1 MSIFDIFTFKKQ
13 AEVIF
18 SKANIEGIMLTAK
31 EAIIEQAKAKFPGQ
45 EKKAKVDAQVIYAI
59 QQKVTNC
66 NNKLLLW
73 LVSILIKSIP
83 AVTQLI
89 YNFLKQKVENL

>member
-13 AEVIF
+13 AESVF
-18 SKANIEGIMLTAK
+18 SKANIEGVLLIARS
-31 EAIIEQAKAKFPGQ
+31 AIIEQAKAKFPGQ

-59 QQKVTNC
+59 QQKVVTC

-73 LVSILIKSIP
+73 LISIIIRNIP
-83 AVTQLI
+83 AVTQLV
-89 YNFLKQKVENL
+89 YDFLKQKVDEL